1 MAIKQ
6 ITSNISQLY
15 FNAFGSTVY
24 LINLNNKIIMIDT
37 SSEQAK
43 PELLEDLKQLKIS
56 PKDINT
62 IILTHSHYDH
72 NGNID
77 LFPNATI
84 IDNDSILD
92 LPPELKPIQTPGHTQ
107 DSICILY
114 KEILFSGDT
123 IFHNGGRGRT
133 DLEGG
138 SETQILKSIEN
149 LKKIN
154 YKILCPGHI

>member
-1 MAIKQ
+1 MAINQ

-15 FNAFGSTVY
+15 FQEFGSTIY

-37 SSEQAK
+37 SSKQAR
-43 PELLEDLKQLKIS
+43 PELLEDLKQLNIS
-56 PKDINT
+56 PEKINT

-77 LFPNATI
+77 LFPNANI
-84 IDNDSILD
+84 INNDSILD
-92 LPPELKPIQTPGHTQ
+92 LPPELKPIKTPGHTQ

-114 KEILFSGDT
+114 KDILFSGDT
-123 IFHNGGRGRT
+123 IFNNNGRGRT

-138 SETQILKSIEN
+138 SESQILNSIKQLE
-149 LKKIN
+149 KID
-154 YKILCPGHI
+154 YKALCPGHI